1 MVHGLKCAS
10 VGPSRNADAKTQ
22 ERDSIKPFNGFH
34 RAVKPKIF

>member
-1 MVHGLKCAS
+1 MGW
-10 VGPSRNADAKTQ
+10 PSRNAEAKTQ